1 MTSEVAVKTSR
12 RQFRVAVAVSVT
24 IVVVIAGLVV
34 RNQLKVQRGREMRAA
49 LMRQQH
55 PAEKQPAEVLRHRE
69 ALFRMLQPVTLANC
83 DLERFGETNDGGYL
97 MCGNLLDGVV
107 AGYSYGISGYDGWG
121 CEISRTHDVP
131 VHQYDCFNTTRPW
144 CLFGDTIFH
153 EECVGDT
160 TETVDGRFF
169 DTVKNQ
175 LTRNGD
181 HTDRIVLKIDVEGAE
196 WESLLAVPD
205 DMLQRTDQMAVEFHW
220 AENETHDWVNDDRYL
235 QLVSRLRA
243 HFEVAHIHFNNTSC
257 VDDLSPFPSHAFEV
271 LFVNKRLAV
280 VSSPARNANVPHP
293 LDAPNN
299 PALAEC
305 APKPTE

>member
-1 MTSEVAVKTSR
+1 VTR
-12 RQFRVAVAVSVT
+12 RQFRLVVAVAVT
-24 IVVVIAGLVV
+24 IVVATVGLIV
-34 RNQLKVQRGREMRAA
+34 RNQLKVQRGRAARAA
-49 LMRQQH
+49 LMRQRH
-55 PAEKQPAEVLRHRE
+55 PAEVQPAAVVQHRE

-97 MCGNLLDGVV
+97 MCGNLLGDVR

-175 LTRNGD
+175 LARNGVQAN
-181 HTDRIVLKIDVEGAE
+181 RIVLKIDVEGAE
-196 WESLLAVPD
+196 WESLLAMSD
-205 DMLQRTDQMAVEFHW
+205 DLLLQTDQMAVEFHW
-220 AENETHDWVNDDRYL
+220 AENDALDWVTDERYL
-235 QLVSRLRA
+235 RVVARLRA

-257 VDDLSPFPSHAFEV
+257 VEDLSPFPSHAFEV

-280 VSSPARNANVPHP
+280 VSSPARNAIIPHP

-299 PALAEC
+299 PAFAEC
-305 APKPTE
+305 APKATG

>member
-1 MTSEVAVKTSR
+1 VTR
-12 RQFRVAVAVSVT
+12 RQLRLAVAAAVT
-24 IVVVIAGLVV
+24 IVVAAAGLIV
-34 RNQLKVQRGREMRAA
+34 RNQMKVQRGREVRAA
-49 LMRQQH
+49 LMRQRH
-55 PAEKQPAEVLRHRE
+55 PAEPQPAAVVQRRE
-69 ALFRMLQPVTLANC
+69 ALFRMLQPVMLANC
-83 DLERFGETNDGGYL
+83 DLERFGEANDGGYL
-97 MCGNLLDGVV
+97 MCGNLLGDVQ

-131 VHQYDCFNTTRPW
+131 VHQYDCFNTKRPM

-175 LTRNGD
+175 LAKNGD

-196 WESLLAVPD
+196 WTSLLAASD
-205 DMLQRTDQMAVEFHW
+205 DMFRQTDQMAVEFHW
-220 AENETHDWVNDDRYL
+220 AEDDALDWVNDERYL
-235 QLVSRLRA
+235 RLIARLRE
-243 HFEVAHIHFNNTSC
+243 HFEVAHIHFNNASC
-257 VDDLSPFPSHAFEV
+257 VEDLSPFPSHAFEV

-280 VSSPARNANVPHP
+280 VSSPARNAVVPHP

-305 APKPTE
+305 SPKATG

>member
-1 MTSEVAVKTSR
+1 VTRRKLRLVA
-12 RQFRVAVAVSVT
+12 AIAVT
-24 IVVVIAGLVV
+24 IVVATVGLIV

-49 LMRQQH
+49 LMRQRH
-55 PAEKQPAEVLRHRE
+55 PAEPQPAAVVQQRE
-69 ALFRMLQPVTLANC
+69 ALYRMLQPVALANC
-83 DLERFGETNDGGYL
+83 ELERFGEKNDGGYL
-97 MCGNLLDGVV
+97 MCGNLLGDVK

-131 VHQYDCFNTTRPW
+131 VHQYDCFNTTRPM

-175 LTRNGD
+175 LAKNGD
-181 HTDRIVLKIDVEGAE
+181 RANRIVLKIDVEGAE
-196 WESLLAVPD
+196 WESLLAAPD
-205 DMLQRTDQMAVEFHW
+205 EMFRQTDQMAVEFHW
-220 AENETHDWVNDDRYL
+220 AENDALDWVHDERYL
-235 QLVSRLRA
+235 RVIARLRE
-243 HFEVAHIHFNNTSC
+243 HFEVAHIHFNNASC

-280 VSSPARNANVPHP
+280 VSSPARNATVPHP

-305 APKPTE
+305 VPKA

>member
-1 MTSEVAVKTSR
+1 M
-12 RQFRVAVAVSVT
+12 AVAVT
-24 IVVVIAGLVV
+24 IVVVVVGLIV
-34 RNQLKVQRGREMRAA
+34 RNQMKVQRGRETRAA
-49 LMRQQH
+49 LMRQRH
-55 PAEKQPAEVLRHRE
+55 PAEAQPAEVVQQRE

-83 DLERFGETNDGGYL
+83 KLERFGEANDGGYL
-97 MCGNLLDGVV
+97 MCGNLLGDVK

-131 VHQYDCFNTTRPW
+131 VHQYDCFNTTRPM

-175 LTRNGD
+175 LAKNGD
-181 HTDRIVLKIDVEGAE
+181 RTNRIVLKIDVEGAE
-196 WESLLAVPD
+196 WASLLAASD
-205 DMLQRTDQMAVEFHW
+205 EMLRQTDQMAVEFHW
-220 AENETHDWVNDDRYL
+220 EENDALDWVHDERYL
-235 QLVSRLRA
+235 RLVARLRT
-243 HFEVAHIHFNNTSC
+243 HFEVAHIHFNNASC

-280 VSSPARNANVPHP
+280 VSSPARNAIVPHP

-299 PALAEC
+299 PALDEC
-305 APKPTE
+305 APKVAMLSGER

>member
-1 MTSEVAVKTSR
+1 VTR
-12 RQFRVAVAVSVT
+12 RQLRLAVAVAVT
-24 IVVVIAGLVV
+24 LVVVIAGLIV

-49 LMRQQH
+49 LMRQRH
-55 PAEKQPAEVLRHRE
+55 PAEIQPVEVVQRRQ
-69 ALFRMLQPVTLANC
+69 ALFKMLQPVKLANC
-83 DLERFGETNDGGYL
+83 ELERFGEKNDGGYL
-97 MCGNLLDGVV
+97 MCGNLLGDVQ

-121 CEISRTHDVP
+121 CQISRTHDIP

-160 TETVDGRFF
+160 TETIDGRFF

-175 LTRNGD
+175 LARNG
-181 HTDRIVLKIDVEGAE
+181 HQTNRIVLKIDVEGAE

-205 DMLQRTDQMAVEFHW
+205 DILRQTDQLAIEFHW
-220 AENETHDWVNDDRYL
+220 AENDALDWVDDERYL
-235 QLVSRLRA
+235 RVVERLRA

-280 VSSPARNANVPHP
+280 VASPPRNATVPHP

-299 PALAEC
+299 PAFGEC
-305 APKPTE
+305 APKTTG

>member
-1 MTSEVAVKTSR
+1 VTR
-12 RQFRVAVAVSVT
+12 RQFRLAVSVAA
-24 IVVVIAGLVV
+24 IVVVVVAGLIV

-49 LMRQQH
+49 LMRQRH
-55 PAEKQPAEVLRHRE
+55 PAEVQPAAVVQHRQ
-69 ALFRMLQPVTLANC
+69 ALFKMLQPVTLANC
-83 DLERFGETNDGGYL
+83 DLERFGEKNDGGYL
-97 MCGNLLDGVV
+97 MCGNLLGDVE

-121 CEISRTHDVP
+121 CEISRAHDVP

-175 LTRNGD
+175 LAKNGD

-196 WESLLAVPD
+196 WASLMAMSD
-205 DMLQRTDQMAVEFHW
+205 DILRQTDQMAVEFHW
-220 AENETHDWVNDDRYL
+220 AENDAADWVSDERYL
-235 QLVSRLRA
+235 RLVSRLRT

-257 VDDLSPFPSHAFEV
+257 VEDLWPFASHAFEV

-280 VSSPARNANVPHP
+280 VATPARNAIVPHP

-305 APKPTE
+305 PTKATG

>member
-1 MTSEVAVKTSR
+1 VTRRRFRLSVAI
-12 RQFRVAVAVSVT
+12 VAT
-24 IVVVIAGLVV
+24 IVVVTVGLIV
-34 RNQLKVQRGREMRAA
+34 RNQMKVQRGREMRAA
-49 LMRQQH
+49 LMRQRH
-55 PAEKQPAEVLRHRE
+55 PAKAQPAAVVEHRQ

-83 DLERFGETNDGGYL
+83 DLERFGEKNDGGYL
-97 MCGNLLDGVV
+97 MCGNLLGDVQ

-131 VHQYDCFNTTRPW
+131 VHQYDCFNPTRPW
-144 CLFGDTIFH
+144 CLFGNTIFH
-153 EECVGDT
+153 DECVGGT

-175 LTRNGD
+175 LARNGD

-196 WESLLAVPD
+196 WASLLAVPD
-205 DMLQRTDQMAVEFHW
+205 DMLRQIDQMAIEFHW
-220 AENETHDWVNDDRYL
+220 EEHDALGWVHDERYL
-235 QLVSRLRA
+235 HLVARLRE

-257 VDDLSPFPSHAFEV
+257 VEDLAPFPSHAFEV

-280 VSSPARNANVPHP
+280 VSSPPRNARVPHP

-305 APKPTE
+305 APKATG

>member
-1 MTSEVAVKTSR
+1 MTAR
-12 RQFRVAVAVSVT
+12 RGRLAVAVALT
-24 IVVVIAGLVV
+24 IVAVTVGLIV
-34 RNQLKVQRGREMRAA
+34 RNQIKVQRGREMRAA
-49 LMRQQH
+49 LMRQRH
-55 PAEKQPAEVLRHRE
+55 PPETPPAAVREHRA
-69 ALFRMLQPVTLANC
+69 ALYKMLQPVTLANC
-83 DLERFGETNDGGYL
+83 NLERFGETNDGGYL
-97 MCGNLLDGVV
+97 MCGNLLGDVE

-131 VHQYDCFNTTRPW
+131 VHQYDCFNTTQPW

-153 EECVGDT
+153 PECVGGT

-175 LTRNGD
+175 LARNGD
-181 HTDRIVLKIDVEGAE
+181 QADRIVLKIDVEGAE
-196 WESLLAVPD
+196 WDSLLAVTD
-205 DMLQRTDQMAVEFHW
+205 DMLRKTDQMAVEFHW
-220 AENETHDWVNDDRYL
+220 AENDAMDWAHDERYL
-235 QLVSRLRA
+235 RLVTRLRA

-257 VDDLSPFPSHAFEV
+257 VEDLSPFPSHAFEV

-280 VSSPARNANVPHP
+280 VSSPARNAVVPHP

-305 APKPTE
+305 TPKATG

>member
-1 MTSEVAVKTSR
+1 VTR
-12 RQFRVAVAVSVT
+12 RKLRLVVAVAVT
-24 IVVVIAGLVV
+24 IVVVTVGLIV

-49 LMRQQH
+49 LMRQRH
-55 PAEKQPAEVLRHRE
+55 PAEPQPAAVVQQRE
-69 ALFRMLQPVTLANC
+69 ALFRMLQPVALANC
-83 DLERFGETNDGGYL
+83 ELERFGEKNDGGYL
-97 MCGNLLDGVV
+97 MCGNLLGDVK

-131 VHQYDCFNTTRPW
+131 VHQYDCFNTTRPM

-175 LTRNGD
+175 LAKNGD
-181 HTDRIVLKIDVEGAE
+181 RANRIVLKIDVEGAE
-196 WESLLAVPD
+196 WESLLAAPD
-205 DMLQRTDQMAVEFHW
+205 EMFRQTDQMAVEFHW
-220 AENETHDWVNDDRYL
+220 AENDALDWVHDERYL
-235 QLVSRLRA
+235 RVMARLRE
-243 HFEVAHIHFNNTSC
+243 HFEVAHIHFNNASC

-280 VSSPARNANVPHP
+280 VSSPARNATVPHP

-305 APKPTE
+305 VPKA